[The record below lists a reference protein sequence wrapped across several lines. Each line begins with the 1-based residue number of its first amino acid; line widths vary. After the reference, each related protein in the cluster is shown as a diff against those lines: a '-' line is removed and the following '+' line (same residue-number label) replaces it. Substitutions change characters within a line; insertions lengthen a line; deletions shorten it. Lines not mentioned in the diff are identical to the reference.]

1 VFYKLH
7 STICPV
13 DMQTFR
19 FTAISSE
26 MTPYHYQKL
35 SDRKKLNIVGSMIC
49 FCFPCC
55 CIRNMKKACAS
66 NDDTYIQRGELN
78 DSLEVTIE
86 GGVYDSLDSYVQLQ
100 NYVTGYK
107 RLIIS
112 KHVVMNGIIT
122 YQCLITNQ
130 REVDNRAPA

>member
-1 VFYKLH
+1 
-7 STICPV
+7 
-13 DMQTFR
+13 
-19 FTAISSE
+19 
-26 MTPYHYQKL
+26 
-35 SDRKKLNIVGSMIC
+35 
-49 FCFPCC
+49 
-55 CIRNMKKACAS
+55 MKKACAS